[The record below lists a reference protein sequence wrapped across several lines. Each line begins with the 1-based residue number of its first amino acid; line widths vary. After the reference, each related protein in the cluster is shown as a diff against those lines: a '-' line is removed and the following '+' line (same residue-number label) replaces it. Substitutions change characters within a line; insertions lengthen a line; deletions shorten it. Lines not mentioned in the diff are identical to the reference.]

1 MSIGVIIVDHG
12 SRRDES
18 NQLLLRVV
26 DLFAATSD
34 VPVVEPAHMELAEPS
49 IATAFSRCVAR
60 GAKTVVVFPYF
71 LLPGRHWDEDIPR
84 LAAAAAANH
93 PGVRHLVTSPIGVHA
108 LMANIIADRISQCL
122 AHAAGESDGCEL
134 CQGTDHCSFGSV

>member
-26 DLFAATSD
+26 DLLAAASD
-34 VPVVEPAHMELAEPS
+34 CPGVGEVNMELGEPS
-49 IATAFSRCVAR
+49 IGAACSQCVAR
-60 GAKTVVVFPYF
+60 GATTVVVFPYF

-134 CQGTDHCSFGSV
+134 CQGTDHCSFVSV